1 MKNRTA
7 IGIVCIILAVAVTF
21 VVSPLVNNISDKKT
35 EVVRFTADVS
45 HGTEIKD
52 TDIELVEISN
62 SALPEKVIKDK
73 NAVVGKYATTDIFKG
88 DFATESK
95 VTDNANTAS
104 DIMASLKG
112 DKVAISKSSTVTLNS
127 SVGKYTVP
135 VTNQNAVRFKLET
148 WWNSDKTNTHETTWI
163 NLPVVQSDVALTSI
177 TLINSSTGATLDPNN
192 LKVGTNVKVR
202 YTYKNNTDTKVYVE
216 GFKND
221 KTQISG
227 VYSIPAKSSITVDG
241 YSFVVPNKR
250 SISIWGGVYLE
261 GIGVK

>member
-112 DKVAISKSSTVTLNS
+112 DKVAMSITINS
-127 SVGKYTVP
+127 FAGGLSGKLENGDIVSIY
-135 VTNQNAVRFKLET
+135 VTNKDDET
-148 WWNSDKTNTHETTWI
+148 ENPAALKYVKVITTTTSGGI
-163 NLPVVQSDVALTSI
+163 DENNVVENEDGSFELPTTITVLVSVEQAKILANYEESATMHVALVYR
-177 TLINSSTGATLDPNN
+177 GDDATANKF
-192 LKVGTNVKVR
+192 LKAQDDYFAKKNVSEDD
-202 YTYKNNTDTKVYVE
+202 KN
-216 GFKND
+216 G
-221 KTQISG
+221 
-227 VYSIPAKSSITVDG
+227 
-241 YSFVVPNKR
+241 
-250 SISIWGGVYLE
+250 
-261 GIGVK
+261 

>member
-112 DKVAISKSSTVTLNS
+112 DKVAMSITINS
-127 SVGKYTVP
+127 FAGGLSGKLENGDIVSIY
-135 VTNQNAVRFKLET
+135 VTNKDDET
-148 WWNSDKTNTHETTWI
+148 ENPAALKYVKVITTTTSGGI
-163 NLPVVQSDVALTSI
+163 DENDVVENEDGSFELPTTITVLVSVEQAKILANYEESATMHVALVYR
-177 TLINSSTGATLDPNN
+177 GDDATANKF
-192 LKVGTNVKVR
+192 LKAQDDYFTKKNVSEDD
-202 YTYKNNTDTKVYVE
+202 KN
-216 GFKND
+216 G
-221 KTQISG
+221 
-227 VYSIPAKSSITVDG
+227 
-241 YSFVVPNKR
+241 
-250 SISIWGGVYLE
+250 
-261 GIGVK
+261 

>member
-88 DFATESK
+88 DFTTESK
-95 VTDNANTAS
+95 ITDNANTAS

-112 DKVAISKSSTVTLNS
+112 DKVAMSITINS
-127 SVGKYTVP
+127 FAGGLSGKLENGDIVSIY
-135 VTNQNAVRFKLET
+135 VTNKDDETENPASLKYVRVI
-148 WWNSDKTNTHETTWI
+148 TTTTSGGI
-163 NLPVVQSDVALTSI
+163 DENDVVENEDGSFELPTTITVLVSVEQAKILANYEESAAMHVALVYR
-177 TLINSSTGATLDPNN
+177 GDEATANKF
-192 LKVGTNVKVR
+192 LKAQDDYFAKKNVSEAD
-202 YTYKNNTDTKVYVE
+202 KN
-216 GFKND
+216 G
-221 KTQISG
+221 
-227 VYSIPAKSSITVDG
+227 
-241 YSFVVPNKR
+241 
-250 SISIWGGVYLE
+250 
-261 GIGVK
+261 

>member
-112 DKVAISKSSTVTLNS
+112 DKVAMSITINS
-127 SVGKYTVP
+127 FAGGLSGKLENGDIVSIY
-135 VTNQNAVRFKLET
+135 VTNKDDET
-148 WWNSDKTNTHETTWI
+148 ENPATLKYVKVITTTTSGGI
-163 NLPVVQSDVALTSI
+163 DENDVVENEDGSFELPTTITVLVSVEQAKILANYEESATMHVALVYR
-177 TLINSSTGATLDPNN
+177 GDDATANKF
-192 LKVGTNVKVR
+192 LKAQDDYFAKKNVSEDD
-202 YTYKNNTDTKVYVE
+202 KN
-216 GFKND
+216 G
-221 KTQISG
+221 
-227 VYSIPAKSSITVDG
+227 
-241 YSFVVPNKR
+241 
-250 SISIWGGVYLE
+250 
-261 GIGVK
+261 

>member
-35 EVVRFTADVS
+35 AVVRFTADVS

-112 DKVAISKSSTVTLNS
+112 DKVAMSITINS
-127 SVGKYTVP
+127 FAGGLSGKLENGDIVSIY
-135 VTNQNAVRFKLET
+135 VTNKDDETENPAALKYVRVI
-148 WWNSDKTNTHETTWI
+148 TTTTSGGI
-163 NLPVVQSDVALTSI
+163 DENDVVENEDGSFELPTTITVLVSVEQAKILANYEESATMHVALVYR
-177 TLINSSTGATLDPNN
+177 GDDATANKF
-192 LKVGTNVKVR
+192 LKAQDDYFAKKNVSEDD
-202 YTYKNNTDTKVYVE
+202 KN
-216 GFKND
+216 G
-221 KTQISG
+221 
-227 VYSIPAKSSITVDG
+227 
-241 YSFVVPNKR
+241 
-250 SISIWGGVYLE
+250 
-261 GIGVK
+261 

>member
-95 VTDNANTAS
+95 ITDNANTAS

-112 DKVAISKSSTVTLNS
+112 DKVAMSITINS
-127 SVGKYTVP
+127 FAGGLSGKLENGDIVSIY
-135 VTNQNAVRFKLET
+135 VTNKDDETENPASLKYVRVI
-148 WWNSDKTNTHETTWI
+148 TTTTSGGI
-163 NLPVVQSDVALTSI
+163 DENDVVENEDGSFELPTTITVLVSVEQAKILANYEESATMHVALVYR
-177 TLINSSTGATLDPNN
+177 GDDATANKFLKAQDDYFAKKNVSEADNN
-192 LKVGTNVKVR
+192 G
-202 YTYKNNTDTKVYVE
+202 
-216 GFKND
+216 
-221 KTQISG
+221 
-227 VYSIPAKSSITVDG
+227 
-241 YSFVVPNKR
+241 
-250 SISIWGGVYLE
+250 
-261 GIGVK
+261 

>member
-95 VTDNANTAS
+95 VTDNANTAA

-112 DKVAISKSSTVTLNS
+112 DKVAMSITINS
-127 SVGKYTVP
+127 FAGGLSGKLENGDIVSIY
-135 VTNQNAVRFKLET
+135 VTNKDDET
-148 WWNSDKTNTHETTWI
+148 ENPAALKYVKVITTTTSGGI
-163 NLPVVQSDVALTSI
+163 DENDVVENEDGSFELPTTITVLVSVEQAKILANYEESATMHVALVYR
-177 TLINSSTGATLDPNN
+177 GDDATANKF
-192 LKVGTNVKVR
+192 LKAQDDYFAKKNVSEDD
-202 YTYKNNTDTKVYVE
+202 KN
-216 GFKND
+216 G
-221 KTQISG
+221 
-227 VYSIPAKSSITVDG
+227 
-241 YSFVVPNKR
+241 
-250 SISIWGGVYLE
+250 
-261 GIGVK
+261 

>member
-95 VTDNANTAS
+95 ITDNANTAS
-104 DIMASLKG
+104 DIMASLNG
-112 DKVAISKSSTVTLNS
+112 DKVAMSITINS
-127 SVGKYTVP
+127 FAGGLSGKLENGDIVSIY
-135 VTNQNAVRFKLET
+135 VTNKDDETENPASLKYVRVI
-148 WWNSDKTNTHETTWI
+148 TTTTSGGI
-163 NLPVVQSDVALTSI
+163 DENDVVENEDGSFELPTTITVLVSVEQAKILANYEESATMHVALVYR
-177 TLINSSTGATLDPNN
+177 GDDATANKFLKAQDDYFAKKNVSEADNN
-192 LKVGTNVKVR
+192 G
-202 YTYKNNTDTKVYVE
+202 
-216 GFKND
+216 
-221 KTQISG
+221 
-227 VYSIPAKSSITVDG
+227 
-241 YSFVVPNKR
+241 
-250 SISIWGGVYLE
+250 
-261 GIGVK
+261 

>member
-112 DKVAISKSSTVTLNS
+112 DKVAMSITINS
-127 SVGKYTVP
+127 FAGGLSGKLENGDIVSIY
-135 VTNQNAVRFKLET
+135 VTNKDDET
-148 WWNSDKTNTHETTWI
+148 ENPAALKYVKVITTTTSGGI
-163 NLPVVQSDVALTSI
+163 DENDVVENEDGSFELPTTITVLVSVEQAKILANYEESATMHVALVYR
-177 TLINSSTGATLDPNN
+177 GDDATANKF
-192 LKVGTNVKVR
+192 LKAQDDYFAKKNVSEDD
-202 YTYKNNTDTKVYVE
+202 KN
-216 GFKND
+216 G
-221 KTQISG
+221 
-227 VYSIPAKSSITVDG
+227 
-241 YSFVVPNKR
+241 
-250 SISIWGGVYLE
+250 
-261 GIGVK
+261 